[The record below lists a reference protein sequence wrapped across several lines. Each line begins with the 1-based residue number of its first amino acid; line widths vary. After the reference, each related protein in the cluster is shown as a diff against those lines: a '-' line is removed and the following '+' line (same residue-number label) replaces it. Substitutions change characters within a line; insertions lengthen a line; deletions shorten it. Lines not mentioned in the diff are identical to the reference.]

1 MTFLTKKNFWH
12 KIWVILHHPIKFEQ
26 NWVKSSIAVGVY
38 FWTFFENLD
47 FPNSLLAPLCNVWES
62 FANIFWCNFSEV
74 SAVTAKMAEVPSS
87 NSVVHPTRPPSTAS
101 ASAPSFPPA
110 SVATSAWVGGSRIGS
125 NTPSRR
131 SYEQIIADSSSN
143 ILIRITIQKII
154 DSEKPDDKPRSL
166 SI

>member
-1 MTFLTKKNFWH
+1 MVLSEILDFGHILSKKRGFCQKKLRILGQKGGGGSPKSKISLNRKKNWAF
-12 KIWVILHHPIKFEQ
+12 KLM
-26 NWVKSSIAVGVY
+26 
-38 FWTFFENLD
+38 
-47 FPNSLLAPLCNVWES
+47 
-62 FANIFWCNFSEV
+62 V